1 MKKIVLVVGIVL
13 VIILTAVG
21 ISIWLGSDRKDSNS
35 DTENGIGTSTD
46 YYIVED
52 AIYEK
57 MGDTNSNAIASNMK
71 KINAVWEN
79 YLQNNKVAFTVIPD
93 KTYYL
98 ENQIDTSFREIE
110 TEVANNLNPAIT
122 YFKISDVLSLEDY
135 YRTDMHWKQENLEE
149 VVSTILKQFNLN
161 NEVVMQEQFTLD
173 SEATTQEQLET
184 SSAEIEPPTYEE
196 KSLGEFYGT
205 YTTEIE
211 NSVTPD
217 ELRYLTNAEI
227 ENSNVYSEESQ
238 TNQPV
243 YNLAKAEE
251 TGNKYDVFLSGAS
264 AIETIQNENANT
276 GKKLILFRD
285 SFGSSLAPLL
295 IPYYDEI
302 VLIDLRYVNYTILEN
317 YLDFSEYENQDVLF
331 IYSSRVINRAGILR

>member
-161 NEVVMQEQFTLD
+161 NEASIQAQ
-173 SEATTQEQLET
+173 SEIG
-184 SSAEIEPPTYEE
+184 SKEIETPTYEE

-227 ENSNVYSEESQ
+227 ENSNVYSEENQ

-264 AIETIQNENANT
+264 AIETIKNENANT

-331 IYSSRVINRAGILR
+331 IYSSRVINRTGILR

>member
-21 ISIWLGSDRKDSNS
+21 ISIWLGSDGEDSNS
-35 DTENGIGTSTD
+35 DMENGIGTSTD

-71 KINAVWEN
+71 KINAAWEN

-135 YRTDMHWKQENLEE
+135 YRTDMHWKQENLEK
-149 VVSTILKQFNLN
+149 VVSTILEQFNLN
-161 NEVVMQEQFTLD
+161 NEASIQAQ
-173 SEATTQEQLET
+173 SEIG
-184 SSAEIEPPTYEE
+184 SKEIETPTYEE